1 MAETAVAK
9 PKIIPQVVRDDVPKI
24 IIPDGLRFRDASAY
38 CTSKAEEEEAIV
50 PFKRDFQCLPWAGGY
65 ALQKVLMRDYSAT
78 AEACQEMEI
87 PGRGGIAKI
96 RWGTWKIA
104 GLGTATENASGG
116 THGVFFNLIVKARR
130 LDEHKVHEFFEK
142 VQAEVALRELYGGCA
157 ILLEPDSEGNLY
169 LATPPKIVKVE
180 KPDKGKLILSRA
192 LFSCV
197 EAELFQ
203 VIEKC
208 DLVAEAGIPVKRGVL
223 LTGKPGTGK
232 TMSARIAAGL
242 AIQNEWAVFYL
253 PDARAIEAALAIA
266 KMYSPALLICEDL
279 DRQLSGPRNA
289 LTDRILNA
297 LDGLDK
303 STPIVLVATTNDP
316 SGLPAPLLR
325 PGRLDSFMV
334 FDPPDAEA
342 SERLLL
348 MYLGDRAPEGQKGQ
362 FGKFCAGLL
371 PASIREVASRSVLHA
386 MSKGYRVPLVE
397 DVQTSAQAVRMQ
409 QNLLEAAERSPVV
422 AMPHLAVHHHNHGPR
437 TMETSFTVEEDGA
450 AAATGASLLAAWG
463 QQSEDDG
470 V

>member
-1 MAETAVAK
+1 MTEALATPK
-9 PKIIPQVVRDDVPKI
+9 KIIPQVVRDDVPKI
-24 IIPDGLRFRDASAY
+24 IIPEGLRLRDAATF
-38 CTSKAEEEEAIV
+38 CTAKAEEEEAIV
-50 PFKRDFQCLPWAGGY
+50 PFSRNFQCLPWAGGY
-65 ALQKVLMRDYSAT
+65 ALQSVLMRDYSAT
-78 AEACQEMEI
+78 AQACSEMEV

-96 RWGTWKIA
+96 RWGTWAIA
-104 GLGTATENASGG
+104 GLGTVSENAAGG
-116 THGVFFNLIVKARR
+116 THGVFFNVVVKARR
-130 LDEHKVHEFFEK
+130 MDEDKVHVLFEK
-142 VQAEVALRELYGGCA
+142 LQAEVDKRAMYGGCA
-157 ILLEPDSEGNLY
+157 ILLEPDAEGNLY

-180 KPDKGKLILSRA
+180 KPDKSKLILSRM

-203 VIEKC
+203 VITDC
-208 DLVAEAGIPVKRGVL
+208 DAVLAAGIPVKRGVL

-232 TMSARIAAGL
+232 TMTARIAAGL
-242 AIQNEWAVFYL
+242 AIENGWAVFYL

-303 STPIVLVATTNDP
+303 STPIVFVATTNDP

-342 SERLLL
+342 SERLLRL
-348 MYLGDRAPEGQKGQ
+348 YLADRAPEGAEGQ
-362 FGKFCAGLL
+362 FGKYCQGLL

-386 MSKGYRVPLVE
+386 MSRGDRIPLVE
-397 DVQTSAQAVRMQ
+397 DIQASAMTVRQ
-409 QNLLEAAERSPVV
+409 QQRLLEAAERAPKNS
-422 AMPHLAVHHHNHGPR
+422 MPAVGVHLFRGENGH
-437 TMETSFTVEEDGA
+437 EELPEGTEEIGA
-450 AAATGASLLAAWG
+450 ASAGALLQAAWN
-463 QQSEDDG
+463 QAPEDSLD
-470 V
+470 